1 MWVIFMKRLNE
12 CLNNEYG
19 SYILPF
25 FWQHGDSKEELLEEL
40 IAIEKSGAKE
50 ICVESRVHE
59 DFCGEKWWDDFGFL
73 LEEAKKRSLKIWLLD
88 DRRFPT
94 GRANG
99 LVEQR
104 PELRKKHLRVEFI
117 DVLGPKNDAAL
128 LLPNLDGNIERVIN
142 VVAYK
147 RTDEGEIITREP
159 IGLTDKIDNGLV
171 FWDIPEG
178 VYRVFY
184 TIETKGGTARY
195 YLMDMLNPDACN
207 LMLEAV
213 YEPHYE
219 HFKEFFGNTFMG
231 FFSDEAQFGNG
242 EGCYN
247 ILGTE
252 FMLVPI
258 SDEVIDTIA
267 EKMSKP
273 KDYVMNLLPLLWHTH
288 TDKIHDFRYYYMD
301 TVSNLFKRNFSDMLG
316 NWCRSHGVMYIGHII
331 EDDNCH
337 MRLGPGPG
345 HFFRGLSGQDYS
357 GCDIV
362 LNQMIPGICEHI
374 HGAPISSWRGNP
386 EFFRYTLAKLCVS
399 DAHLDPKKKGRAL
412 CEIFGAFGWAEGVPM
427 MKNFADHMLV
437 SGINHF
443 VPHAFTNRY
452 PLADCP
458 PHFYCK
464 GNNPQFEYFCK
475 LNVYMQR
482 VCHMLYGGKHVNKV
496 AVLYNCEGEW
506 CAGKYDL
513 FQKVSKLLLQ
523 HQIDFDFI
531 PSDYLENPEITD
543 EGFVIN
549 GEVFKTLIVS
559 YSSILPKS
567 LVEKLNNLTSNGVEV
582 IFCEKLPEK
591 YADSDEAMV
600 CKNYNVVKYS
610 ELVSALEKYRDI
622 ETFSECKYL
631 RFYHTINDN
640 KHVYMFSNE
649 DIINGLEVDIKLSHD
664 GEYIKYDAWNND
676 VLYGKA
682 DDNILHVK
690 LKPSDACIY
699 VFEEHGNTV
708 NDVETAYCEL
718 EIKPTWNVSIQKD
731 EAFEVIDSTDT
742 LSNLAARLPKYCG
755 VIRYETTITADKK
768 AQKLCFENVGE
779 VATVY
784 VNGKQCRDVLVSP
797 FEFDVSECWVDGE
810 NKILVDVITNLGYKH
825 RDSFSKFL
833 SLPPMGLVGK
843 VTIKY

>member
-1 MWVIFMKRLNE
+1 MKRLDE

-59 DFCGEKWWDDFGFL
+59 DFCGEKWWDDFGFI
-73 LEEAKKRSLKIWLLD
+73 LEESKKRNLRIWLLD

-99 LVEQR
+99 LVEKH

-117 DVLGPKNDAAL
+117 DVIGPKKDAAL
-128 LLPNLDGNIERVIN
+128 LIPNIDGNNEKVIN
-142 VVAYK
+142 VAAYK
-147 RTDEGEIITREP
+147 RTDEGEIITGEP
-159 IGLTDKIDNGLV
+159 IGLTDKISNGLI

-184 TIETKGGTARY
+184 TIETKIGNARY
-195 YLMDMLNPDACN
+195 YLMDMLNPEACN

-219 HFKEFFGNTFMG
+219 HFKEYFGNTFMG
-231 FFSDEAQFGNG
+231 FFSDEPCFGNG

-258 SDEVIDTIA
+258 ADEVIDTIA
-267 EKMSKP
+267 FKMNKTRE
-273 KDYVMNLLPLLWHTH
+273 YVMNLLPLLWHKH
-288 TDKIHDFRYYYMD
+288 TDLIHELRFCYMD

-316 NWCRSHGVMYIGHII
+316 NWCREHGVMYIGHII

-362 LNQMIPGICEHI
+362 LNQMIPGMCEHI

-412 CEIFGAFGWAEGVPM
+412 CEIFGAFGWAEGIPM
-427 MKNFADHMLV
+427 MKNLADHMLV

-443 VPHAFTNRY
+443 VPHAFSNRY

-464 GNNPQFEYFCK
+464 GNNPQFDYFCK
-475 LNVYMQR
+475 LTKYMQR
-482 VCHMLYGGKHVNKV
+482 VCHMLYGGKHVNNV
-496 AVLYNCEGEW
+496 AVLYNCEAEW
-506 CAGKYDL
+506 CAGEYDL
-513 FQKVSKLLLQ
+513 FQKVSKLLIQ
-523 HQIDFDFI
+523 NQIDFDFV
-531 PSDYLENPEITD
+531 PSDYLENNEIT
-543 EGFVIN
+543 ENGFVIN
-549 GEVFKTLIVS
+549 GETFKTIVVS
-559 YSSILPKS
+559 YASVLTKR
-567 LVEKLNNLTSNGVEV
+567 LVEKLNYLSSNGIDV

-591 YADSDEAMV
+591 YADSNELVV
-600 CKNYNVVKYS
+600 CNNYNVVRYS
-610 ELVSALEKYRDI
+610 ELVSALKKYRDI
-622 ETFSECKYL
+622 ETTEECKYL
-631 RFYHTINDN
+631 RFYHTLVDDRN
-640 KHVYMFSNE
+640 VYMFSNE
-649 DIINGLEVDIKLSHD
+649 DIINDIEVDVILSHG
-664 GEYIKYDAWNND
+664 GEYIKYDAWNNS
-676 VLYGKA
+676 VLYGKTR
-682 DDNILHVK
+682 DKVLHLK
-690 LKPSDACIY
+690 LKPSDSCIY
-699 VFEEHGNTV
+699 VFDEHGQEIT
-708 NDVETAYCEL
+708 DVENQLSEV
-718 EIKPTWNVSIQKD
+718 EIEPVWNISILKD
-731 EAFEVIDSTDT
+731 GKYEKLDT
-742 LSNLAARLPKYCG
+742 TPKLSNLASKLPNYCG
-755 VIRYETTITADKK
+755 VIRYETEICFDNK
-768 AQKLCFENVGE
+768 ASKLCFENIGE

-784 VNGKQCRDVLVSP
+784 INGNACRDVIVSP
-797 FEFDVSECWVDGE
+797 FEFDVSNFWVDGE
-810 NKILVDVITNLGYKH
+810 NKISVEVLTNLGYKH

-843 VTIKY
+843 VSLKY

>member
-1 MWVIFMKRLNE
+1 MKKLNE

-25 FWQHGDSKEELLEEL
+25 FWQHGDSKQELLEEL

-50 ICVESRVHE
+50 ICVESRIHE
-59 DFCGEKWWDDFGFL
+59 DFCGDKWWDDFGFL
-73 LEEAKKRSLKIWLLD
+73 LEEAKKRNLRLWLLD

-99 LVEQR
+99 LVDKH

-117 DVLGPKNDAAL
+117 DVIGPKNDAAL

-147 RTDEGEIITREP
+147 RTDEGEIITGEP
-159 IGLTDKIDNGLV
+159 IGLTHKIDNGLV

-195 YLMDMLNPDACN
+195 YLMDMLNPEACN

-219 HFKEFFGNTFMG
+219 HFKEYFGNTFMG
-231 FFSDEAQFGNG
+231 FFSDEAQFGND
-242 EGCYN
+242 EGCFS
-247 ILGTE
+247 ILGKE
-252 FMLVPI
+252 FMLVPV
-258 SDEVIDTIA
+258 SDEVIDIVSQ
-267 EKMSKP
+267 KMSKP
-273 KDYVMNLLPLLWHTH
+273 KDYIMNLLPLLWHTH
-288 TDKIHDFRYYYMD
+288 TNKLHNFRYCYMD
-301 TVSNLFKRNFSDMLG
+301 TLSMMFKRNFSDLLG
-316 NWCRSHGVMYIGHII
+316 DWCREHGVMYIGHII
-331 EDDNCH
+331 EDNNAH

-362 LNQMIPGICEHI
+362 LNQMIPGFCEHI
-374 HGAPISSWRGNP
+374 HGAPISSWRGDP
-386 EFFRYTLAKLCVS
+386 EFFRYTLSKLCVS

-427 MKNFADHMLV
+427 MKNLADHMLV

-464 GNNPQFEYFCK
+464 GNNPQFDYFTK
-475 LNVYMQR
+475 LTKYMQR
-482 VCHMLYGGKHVNKV
+482 VCHMLYGGKHVNNV
-496 AVLYNCEGEW
+496 AILYNCEGEW
-506 CAGKYDL
+506 CAGEYDL
-513 FQKVSKLLLQ
+513 FQKVSKILLQ
-523 HQIDFDFI
+523 NQIDFDFV
-531 PSDYLENPEITD
+531 PSDYLDKPLIGKES
-543 EGFVIN
+543 FVIN
-549 GEVFKTLIVS
+549 GEEFKTIVVS

-567 LVEKLNNLTSNGVEV
+567 LVDKLNYLSDNGVEV
-582 IFCEKLPEK
+582 IFCENLPTK
-591 YADSDEAMV
+591 YADSEEPMV

-610 ELVSALEKYRDI
+610 ELVSVLNKYRDI
-622 ETFSECKYL
+622 EAQSECKYL
-631 RFYHTINDN
+631 RFYHTVNEGKDI
-640 KHVYMFSNE
+640 YMFSNE
-649 DIINGLEVDIKLSHD
+649 DIINEIETDIVLSHG
-664 GEYIKYDAWNND
+664 GEYIKYDAWSNS
-676 VLYGKA
+676 VLYGKT
-682 DDNILHVK
+682 DGKSLHVK
-690 LKPSDACIY
+690 IKPSDSCIY
-699 VFEEHGNTV
+699 VFDDHGKSVNDTV
-708 NDVETAYCEL
+708 NEYCSQY
-718 EIKPTWNVSIQKD
+718 INPVWNISIQKD
-731 EAFEVIDSTDT
+731 GVFENLCLSDK
-742 LSNLAARLPKYCG
+742 LSNLATKLPSYCG
-755 VIRYETTITADKK
+755 VIKYKTGVTSDKK
-768 AQKLCFENVGE
+768 VRKLCFENIGE
-779 VATVY
+779 IATVY
-784 VNGKQCRDVLVSP
+784 VNGKQCADVLVSP
-797 FEFDVSECWVDGE
+797 FEYDVFDLWQDGE
-810 NKILVDVITNLGYKH
+810 NEIVVDVLTNLGYKH